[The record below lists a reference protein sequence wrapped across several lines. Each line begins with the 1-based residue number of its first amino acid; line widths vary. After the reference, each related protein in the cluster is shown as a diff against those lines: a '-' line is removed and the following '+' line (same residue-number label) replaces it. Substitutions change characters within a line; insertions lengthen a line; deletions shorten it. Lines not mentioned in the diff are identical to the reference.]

1 VSGMPTLESDK
12 VDRAL
17 RGKMKAE
24 RQDRGDWYYTL
35 YNDQGIAVSSTS
47 ISKGSKHTLST
58 QRVSQMARQ
67 LCLNKP
73 QLLVDLV
80 LCPLKRQDAL
90 EIMEANC
97 PSGTRRQRN

>member
-1 VSGMPTLESDK
+1 MATLESDK

-24 RQDRGDWYYTL
+24 RHDSGDWYYVV
-35 YNDQGIAVSSTS
+35 YNSQGVAVSSTS
-47 ISKGSKHTLST
+47 ISKGSKHTLSPS
-58 QRVSQMARQ
+58 RVSQMARQ

-80 LCPLKRQDAL
+80 LCPLKREDAL
-90 EIMEANC
+90 AIMEANC
-97 PSGTRRQRN
+97 PPDTSPQRG